1 MTAYYSVRI
10 KLLYTLVIVVSL
22 LQFSCKPD
30 EVTSGSDLIGARNP
44 FDFETK
50 SIDLQCFTTTADS
63 VPTRRLSVYSLGV
76 RNDAI
81 LGTTSAQVITQLT
94 IPVNQFSFGPDFTQ
108 IDSVVLQLVYNSPTA
123 YYGLQNSTQSFSVYE
138 LTEDLIDNPDSQ
150 YFSNRSYLFQS
161 TPLGTF
167 SGNFAG
173 MGDSVT
179 VVSNNQIQRLAPH
192 LRIRIT
198 NSQFIARLANGE
210 SSGIFASNQAFRD
223 AIKGL
228 VVRSEATPTAGQG
241 AIAYINMNNA
251 STALAIYYN
260 GNRSV
265 TFPITVNAIR
275 ANKFE
280 HSFSTQVMSQL
291 QPRFSQSFSNT
302 NFLQGLTSLK
312 TRIFIPGLFD
322 LVKDQKIAIVNA
334 ELVLKIAD
342 GTNVAPFKA
351 PAQIFVQDSDS
362 LGQNQLI
369 RDILENPTYYGGR
382 LDEIKGEYRFNINR
396 HIQYLFNEYVNNNRN
411 MNYGLNLLV
420 PADNPVTAARL
431 ILNTEPGN
439 AKLNLTYTVIK

>member
-1 MTAYYSVRI
+1 MIACYSVKT
-10 KLLYTLVIVVSL
+10 KLLYTFVIVVSL

-30 EVTSGSDLIGARNP
+30 DVTAGSDLIGARNP

-63 VPTRRLSVYSLGV
+63 VPTRRLTSYSIGV
-76 RNDAI
+76 RNDAA
-81 LGTTSAQVITQLT
+81 LGTSAAHIVTQLT
-94 IPVNQFSFGPDFTQ
+94 IPVNQFSFGPDFNQ

-123 YYGLQNSTQSFSVYE
+123 FYGIQNSTQVFSVYE
-138 LTEDLIDNPDSQ
+138 LTEDLIDHPDSQ
-150 YFSNRSYLFQS
+150 YFSNRSYAFQ
-161 TPLGTF
+161 PVALG
-167 SGNFAG
+167 SSSANFMG
-173 MGDSVT
+173 MGDSIT
-179 VVSNNQIQRLAPH
+179 IISNNQTQRLAPH

-198 NSQFIARLANGE
+198 DAQFISRLANGE
-210 SSGIFASNQAFRD
+210 SSGIFASNQAFRQ

-228 VVRSEATPTAGQG
+228 VVRSEATQAAGQG
-241 AIAYINMNNA
+241 AIAYMNMNNA

-275 ANKFE
+275 TNQFE
-280 HSFSTQVMSQL
+280 HNFSAQVLSQI
-291 QPRFSQSFSNT
+291 QPRFSQNFANT

-312 TRIFIPGLFD
+312 TRIIIPGLFD

-334 ELVLKIAD
+334 ELVIKIAD

-351 PAQIFVQDSDS
+351 PQQIFVQDADS

-382 LDEIKGEYRFNINR
+382 IDEVKGEYRFNINR
-396 HIQYLFNEYVNNNRN
+396 HIQYLLNEYVNNNRN

-420 PADNPVTAARL
+420 PADNPVNAARL

>member
-1 MTAYYSVRI
+1 MTASYSVRI

-44 FDFETK
+44 FDFATK

-63 VPTRRLSVYSLGV
+63 VPTRRLSAYSIGV

-81 LGTTSAQVITQLT
+81 LGTSAAHVVTQLT
-94 IPVNQFSFGPDFTQ
+94 IPVNQFSFGSDFTQ
-108 IDSVVLQLVYNSPTA
+108 IDSVVLQLVYNGPEA
-123 YYGLQNSTQSFSVYE
+123 YYGIQNSNQVFSVYE

-150 YFSNRSYLFQS
+150 YFSNRPYSFATTQ
-161 TPLGTF
+161 LGTYT
-167 SGNFAG
+167 GNFAG
-173 MGDSVT
+173 MRDSVT
-179 VVSNNQIQRLAPH
+179 VITNNQTQRLAPQI
-192 LRIRIT
+192 RIRIT
-198 NSQFIARLANGE
+198 DPQFISRLANGE
-210 SSGIFASNQAFRD
+210 SSGIFASNQAFRE

-228 VVRSEATPTAGQG
+228 VVRSEATPGPGDG
-241 AIAYINMNNA
+241 AIAYLNMNSA
-251 STALAIYYN
+251 STALAIYFN

-275 ANKFE
+275 TNIFE
-280 HSFSTQVMSQL
+280 HNFSSQVMSQL

-312 TRIFIPGLFD
+312 TRIVIPDLFD

-334 ELVLKIAD
+334 ELVVKVAD
-342 GTNVAPFKA
+342 ATNIAPFKA

-382 LDEIKGEYRFNINR
+382 LDEVRGEYRFNINR
-396 HIQYLFNEYVNNNRN
+396 HIQYLFNEYINNNRN
-411 MNYGLNLLV
+411 VNYGLNLLV
-420 PADNPVTAARL
+420 PADNPVSAARL